1 VTVRAYVDKALDLL
15 QQHSVESAGAD
26 WPALRAEAHLAT
38 ADARTPADTHAA
50 IRQVIAAL
58 GNPHTF
64 LAVPGRARPEPAVP
78 SGRLVGS
85 VAHLLLPST
94 ASENRSSYVTA
105 GLKVMRGL
113 IALDPSGWVVDLR
126 GNGGGDMYPMLTVVA
141 PLLGEGKAGAFT
153 TPDGVVTEWGIR
165 RRHVYLGRR
174 RTFVFR
180 RVPRAV
186 NRPVAVLISAKTAS
200 SGEAVLVS
208 FIGAATARS
217 FGQPTKGYATANR
230 SFPLPDG
237 ARLVITGAFMSD
249 RTGRTYGNTPI
260 APHTLAD
267 DGDAL
272 DVAIE
277 WLSEQP

>member
-1 VTVRAYVDKALDLL
+1 MTVGAYVDKALDLL

-38 ADARTPADTHAA
+38 ADAQTPADTHAA

-64 LAVPGRARPEPAVP
+64 LSTPGRVRPQPALP
-78 SGRLVGS
+78 SGQLVGS

-94 ASENRSSYVTA
+94 ASENRSNYVTA
-105 GLKVMRGL
+105 GLRVMRGL
-113 IALDPSGWVVDLR
+113 IAQRPSGWVVDLR
-126 GNGGGDMYPMLTVVA
+126 ANGGGDMYPMLTVVA

-153 TPDGVVTEWGIR
+153 TPDGAVTEWGIR
-165 RRHVYLGRR
+165 SRHVYLGRR
-174 RTFVFR
+174 RTFFFR

-186 NRPVAVLISAKTAS
+186 NRPVALLTSAKTAS

-208 FIGAATARS
+208 FIGASNARS

-237 ARLVITGAFMSD
+237 ARLVITAAFMSD
-249 RTGRTYGNTPI
+249 RTGRAYGNAPI
-260 APHTLAD
+260 APHTLV
-267 DGDAL
+267 DGADAL
-272 DVAIE
+272 DAAIE
-277 WLSEQP
+277 WLC